1 MTNLVSKISMAKC
14 HGKISRDDLPKGT
27 ILRVLGIARDTKTGP
42 DKNKPG
48 EFWTALV
55 GDFVAIDTITGEEYR
70 SGVCF
75 LPNTA
80 QNLIVGA
87 LGGDPNGV
95 EFAFDIGVKKA
106 DNPVG
111 YEYTVSPAVKPKE
124 SDAMLAL
131 MTKANEAKPLAI
143 GNETGAA
150 AGKKK

>member
-1 MTNLVSKISMAKC
+1 MTNLVSKISVAKC
-14 HGKISRDDLPKGT
+14 HGKINRDDLPKGP
-27 ILRVLGIARDTKTGP
+27 ILRVLGIARDTKQGP

-55 GDFVAIDTITGEEYR
+55 GDFVAIDAITGEEFR

-75 LPNTA
+75 LPTTA
-80 QNLIVGA
+80 QNLVLGA

-95 EFAFDIGVKKA
+95 EFAIDIAVKKA
-106 DNPVG
+106 ENIVG

-131 MTKANEAKPLAI
+131 MAKANEAKPLAI
-143 GNETGAA
+143 GNETGAD
-150 AGKKK
+150 KKAKK